1 MISIVIP
8 VYNSAKYLNDCIES
22 IRRQKYNDWECI
34 LIDDGS
40 SDESS
45 KICDEWAEVDK
56 RFKAFH
62 QPNSGVSTARNNGIK
77 YVSGEYITF
86 IDSDDWID
94 DNYLSTLI
102 ANGGECDLIV
112 SGIVDCYADGRKEII
127 HPSAAA
133 FIEVSPP
140 FIDTFAD
147 LLKKNL
153 LYGPTNKLYKSDIIR
168 KNNIVFQKDCSLGED
183 LVFNFTYLDYVH
195 TIEIIPEAHYN
206 YRRISSGSLSTKVFY
221 EKFQNDYHH
230 WQIRYDFFRRKEL
243 LSESSMK
250 ILMKLLW
257 GVIYDGI
264 FRYADLGYPS
274 IKYLKFLNQI
284 EEIELLRDYKSEF
297 QCSTWIKN
305 AILNKQYLSLF
316 IFFHVQRFLKIS

>member
-40 SDESS
+40 SDGSS
-45 KICDEWAEVDK
+45 RICDEWAEVDK

-112 SGIVDCYADGRKEII
+112 SGIVDCYEGDNSSFSSCGYRSFASIYRHICRCAEKESAIWADE
-127 HPSAAA
+127 
-133 FIEVSPP
+133 
-140 FIDTFAD
+140 
-147 LLKKNL
+147 
-153 LYGPTNKLYKSDIIR
+153 
-168 KNNIVFQKDCSLGED
+168 
-183 LVFNFTYLDYVH
+183 
-195 TIEIIPEAHYN
+195 
-206 YRRISSGSLSTKVFY
+206 
-221 EKFQNDYHH
+221 
-230 WQIRYDFFRRKEL
+230 
-243 LSESSMK
+243 
-250 ILMKLLW
+250 
-257 GVIYDGI
+257 
-264 FRYADLGYPS
+264 
-274 IKYLKFLNQI
+274 
-284 EEIELLRDYKSEF
+284 
-297 QCSTWIKN
+297 
-305 AILNKQYLSLF
+305 
-316 IFFHVQRFLKIS
+316 